1 MEEHLEDVLDLDA
14 ATAPGDLPVSFIVK
28 REQAKR
34 HQFRHDNT
42 IAPLAPSPEAAVVV
56 TAFAGEFTELARAA
70 VFFTTDGTLPDES
83 SEKIDMSVTS
93 TEWQV
98 LPGYLTIWKASI
110 PRQASGTLVRYRI
123 AGWTHESAAGNSS
136 PSLWAQDGQGFWYRV
151 PPQAAVTTFA
161 YTVEAAG
168 TAEPQ
173 WARDAVIYQVFLD
186 RFRNDSPDG
195 SFPAAGP
202 NDIHGGTLNGVRAA
216 LPYLADLGV
225 DCVWLSPVN
234 PANTYHRYDGLDYY
248 SVDPV
253 LGTKES
259 MKQLTAAGRS
269 LGLRFLLDFVPS
281 HCSARHPA
289 FLAAQAD
296 PQAETASWFTF
307 YEHPKKYRSFLD
319 MTPFL
324 PSFNT
329 DDPGAREYIIGS
341 AVQWLRDYGVS
352 GYRLDHAI
360 GTSMD
365 FWTAFR
371 RATRAALP
379 DSFTVGE
386 ATDSPDSLRRF
397 RQRLDA
403 ILDFP
408 LARALRSTFAS
419 RHWSVLELDRF
430 LTSYERFMSTGPHR
444 VSFLDNH
451 DMDRFVFVAGQDT
464 HRLKQAALCQFAL
477 APTPTIYYGTEIG
490 LIQKRGQHEG
500 GFGGD
505 AEVRGDM
512 IWDEDRWDHDALDFY
527 KRLIAIRRS
536 REVLRTGL
544 RRSLHVDQANG
555 AYVFERYHDNGSSPS
570 VLAAFNLGSHDL
582 TDRRAR
588 PEQLSRRV
596 PSVRGRR
603 VDRSRHCHGSPQA
616 RGRRRCALRTPR
628 RVMPSRVR

>member
-42 IAPLAPSPEAAVVV
+42 IDPLAPSPDAAVVV
-56 TAFAGEFTELARAA
+56 TAFAGEFTELARACI
-70 VFFTTDGTLPDES
+70 FFTTDGTLPDES

-451 DMDRFVFVAGQDT
+451 DMDRLRVRRGSGHPPAETGCPLPVRAGPDSD
-464 HRLKQAALCQFAL
+464 HLLRNRDRAD
-477 APTPTIYYGTEIG
+477 PE
-490 LIQKRGQHEG
+490 EG
-500 GFGGD
+500 
-505 AEVRGDM
+505 
-512 IWDEDRWDHDALDFY
+512 
-527 KRLIAIRRS
+527 S
-536 REVLRTGL
+536 
-544 RRSLHVDQANG
+544 
-555 AYVFERYHDNGSSPS
+555 
-570 VLAAFNLGSHDL
+570 
-582 TDRRAR
+582 AR
-588 PEQLSRRV
+588 RRV
-596 PSVRGRR
+596 
-603 VDRSRHCHGSPQA
+603 
-616 RGRRRCALRTPR
+616 RRRCGGSR
-628 RVMPSRVR
+628 RHDLG